1 MKFNMGKSL
10 TDTASKKKDES
21 LVADRD
27 RILSMQPKSEKDDI
41 EDAKEMHRRQLVQE
55 ETQQAFKFRNQFIE
69 ERAKDENYRELM
81 QKKIECSD
89 QMLQRF
95 DY

>member
-1 MKFNMGKSL
+1 MMKFNMGKSL

-41 EDAKEMHRRQLVQE
+41 EDAK
-55 ETQQAFKFRNQFIE
+55 
-69 ERAKDENYRELM
+69 LM
-81 QKKIECSD
+81 
-89 QMLQRF
+89 
-95 DY
+95 